1 MIIETNTT
9 NNFLDG
15 SITFISEIFQDKTKN
30 PNITFKNDSEGNIGI
45 HLAGWDS
52 QESIEVYNI
61 SDVQEL
67 IDTLSE
73 AINLLNSIKCDKSNN
88 QLNLFENIEENDIV
102 REN

>member
-15 SITFISEIFQDKTKN
+15 NITFISEIFQDKIKN

-45 HLAGWDS
+45 HLSGWDS
-52 QESIEVYNI
+52 QESIEIYDV
-61 SDVQEL
+61 SDAQEL
-67 IDTLSE
+67 IDTLHE
-73 AINLLNSIKCDKSNN
+73 AINFLSSIKSDKFNN
-88 QLNLFENIEENDIV
+88 QLNLFENIKETNIV